1 MKDRRRIADVPR
13 RDADPAGRLGGDAK
27 PRRLRSGDVTSQALP
42 RAVGSEIPDAEE
54 PTADPRRLG
63 LWAALVGL
71 FAVAASAAGSWIPS
85 LWGDEAAS
93 LMSATRPLP
102 SLIHMLSY
110 VDAVH
115 GLYYLGLHAWIDV
128 FGPSAFS
135 IRFPSALAVGVCA
148 AAVVWLCGRF
158 GTLRFAVVAGVF
170 AAVLPRLIFAGEEAR
185 SYAMT
190 AALAAVLIAILVEI
204 GRRDSRAV
212 GGWIAYAA
220 VLTVGI
226 WLFLYVALMVPAAL
240 MIVLLSPALR
250 RRWRAWMFSTGIALV
265 LCTPLAW
272 FGFLQR
278 RQIAFLA
285 VRESVTAEVVLK
297 NMWFQEWWFT
307 AIAWALILVAVIAF
321 ARELIQMRRAGAGR
335 WRTPGIRLEVV
346 ALSWMIVPMGL
357 LLAVTPFVAVYTAR
371 YGSFSAPA
379 VAIVM
384 ALGVRRLARLPRR
397 RLGARLAA
405 VSIAVVVIA
414 AVPVA
419 ALQRG
424 PYAKNQSDWNDV
436 AAFISTN
443 AAPGDGIV
451 FDDGARPSQRTRLA
465 KATDPTAFRNVT
477 DLLLRTPFQ
486 KSYTWYDQTYGI
498 PRAAG
503 MGRFDGVER
512 VWVVELKFDGV
523 EDTWGLG
530 QLRSLGYHETR
541 RVDGAGSVILL
552 YER

>member
-1 MKDRRRIADVPR
+1 MH
-13 RDADPAGRLGGDAK
+13 
-27 PRRLRSGDVTSQALP
+27 RLRSGVVTSQALSHAAAP
-42 RAVGSEIPDAEE
+42 ETLNEE
-54 PTADPRRLG
+54 RLPAPRRLG

-102 SLIHMLSY
+102 SLVHMLSY

-115 GLYYLGLHAWIDV
+115 GLYYVGLHAWIDV
-128 FGPSAFS
+128 FGPSPFS
-135 IRFPSALAVGVCA
+135 IRFPSALAIGVCA

-158 GTLRFAVVAGVF
+158 GSLRFAVLAGVF
-170 AAVLPRLIFAGEEAR
+170 TAILPRLIFAGEEAR

-190 AALAAVLIAILVEI
+190 AALAAVLCAILVEI
-204 GRRDSRAV
+204 GRRRTRAL
-212 GGWIAYAA
+212 GGWIAYTA

-226 WLFLYVALMVPAAL
+226 WLFLYFALMVPAIAV
-240 MIVLLSPALR
+240 IVLCSAPLR
-250 RRWRAWMFSTGIALV
+250 RRWRAAAVSTATALLLASPV
-265 LCTPLAW
+265 AW

-285 VRESVTAEVVLK
+285 VRESITPEVVLRD
-297 NMWFQEWWFT
+297 MWFQEWWFA
-307 AIAWALILVAVIAF
+307 AIAWALILVAVVFF
-321 ARELIQMRRAGAGR
+321 AIEATRIRRSGAELGL
-335 WRTPGIRLEVV
+335 RLETV
-346 ALSWMIVPMGL
+346 ALGWMLVPMGV
-357 LLAVTPFVAVYTAR
+357 LLAASPFVSGYTAR

-384 ALGVRRLARLPRR
+384 ALGVRRLARLARPR
-397 RLGARLAA
+397 GAVLATVA
-405 VSIAVVVIA
+405 VVAVVVA

-424 PYAKNQSDWNDV
+424 PYAKNQSDWNDI
-436 AAFISTN
+436 AAFIRAN
-443 AAPGDGIV
+443 AIPGDGIV

-465 KATDPTAFRNVT
+465 KATNPAPFQDVT
-477 DLLLRTPFQ
+477 DVLLKTPFQ

-503 MGRFDGVER
+503 MGRFDGIDR
-512 VWVVELKFDGV
+512 VWVVELKFEGV

-530 QLRSLGYHETR
+530 QLQSLGYHETR

>member
-1 MKDRRRIADVPR
+1 MGDVPVTR
-13 RDADPAGRLGGDAK
+13 EAVAGRRGSPGGGLGGDAK
-27 PRRLRSGDVTSQALP
+27 THTLRSGVVTSQALH
-42 RAVGSEIPDAEE
+42 RAAAQETPDAEE
-54 PTADPRRLG
+54 RLADPRRLG
-63 LWAALVGL
+63 LWAAFVGL

-85 LWGDEAAS
+85 LWGDEAAT

-102 SLIHMLSY
+102 SLVHMLSY

-115 GLYYLGLHAWIDV
+115 GLYYFGLHAWIDV

-135 IRFPSALAVGVCA
+135 IRFPSALAMGVCA
-148 AAVVWLCGRF
+148 AAVVWMCGRF
-158 GTLRFAVVAGVF
+158 GSLRFAVLAGVF
-170 AAVLPRLIFAGEEAR
+170 AAILPRLIFAGEEAR

-190 AALAAVLIAILVEI
+190 AALAAVLCAILVEI
-204 GRRDSRAV
+204 ARRGSRAL
-212 GGWIAYAA
+212 GGWVAYTA
-220 VLTVGI
+220 VLAVGI
-226 WLFLYVALMVPAAL
+226 WLFLYVALMVPAIVV
-240 MIVLLSPALR
+240 IVLCCPPLR
-250 RRWRAWMFSTGIALV
+250 RRWRAAAVSTAVALV
-265 LCTPLAW
+265 LASPLAW
-272 FGFLQR
+272 FGYMQR

-285 VRESVTAEVVLK
+285 VRESITPEVVLR
-297 NMWFQEWWFT
+297 NMWFQEWWF
-307 AIAWALILVAVIAF
+307 AVIAWALILVAVIFF
-321 ARELIQMRRAGAGR
+321 ALEAAGVRRSGARLGL
-335 WRTPGIRLEVV
+335 RLETV
-346 ALSWMIVPMGL
+346 ALSWMLVPMGIL
-357 LLAVTPFVAVYTAR
+357 IAASPFVSGYTAR
-371 YGSFSAPA
+371 YGTFSAPA

-397 RLGARLAA
+397 RLGRALAA
-405 VSIAVVVIA
+405 VSVAAVLIA

-424 PYAKNQSDWNDV
+424 PYAKNQSDWNDI
-436 AAFISTN
+436 AAFISAN
-443 AAPGDGIV
+443 AVPGDGIV

-477 DLLLRTPFQ
+477 DLLLKTPFQ

-498 PRAAG
+498 PRASG
-503 MGRFDGVER
+503 MGRFEGVDR

-530 QLRSLGYHETR
+530 QLQSLGYHETR

>member
-1 MKDRRRIADVPR
+1 M
-13 RDADPAGRLGGDAK
+13 LGGDAK
-27 PRRLRSGDVTSQALP
+27 TCTLRSGDVTSQALH
-42 RAVGSEIPDAEE
+42 RAAAAETPDAGERL
-54 PTADPRRLG
+54 ADPRRLG
-63 LWAALVGL
+63 LWAALIGL

-102 SLIHMLSY
+102 SLWHMLSY

-135 IRFPSALAVGVCA
+135 IRLPSALAMGVCA
-148 AAVVWLCGRF
+148 AAVVWLSGRF
-158 GTLRFAVVAGVF
+158 GTLPFAVLAGVF

-204 GRRDSRAV
+204 GRRDSRAL
-212 GGWIAYAA
+212 GGWIAYTA

-226 WLFLYVALMVPAAL
+226 WLFLYLALMVPAVAV
-240 MIVLLSPALR
+240 ILLCCKPLR
-250 RRWRAWMFSTGIALV
+250 RRWRAAAASTAVAL
-265 LCTPLAW
+265 LLASPLAW

-285 VRESVTAEVVLK
+285 VRESITPDVVLRS
-297 NMWFQEWWFT
+297 MWFQEWWF
-307 AIAWALILVAVIAF
+307 AVIGWALILVAVVCF
-321 ARELIQMRRAGAGR
+321 AVEAMRIRRSGAALGL
-335 WRTPGIRLEVV
+335 RLETV
-346 ALSWMIVPMGL
+346 ALSWMGVPMGIL
-357 LLAVTPFVAVYTAR
+357 IAASPFVSGYTAR
-371 YGSFSAPA
+371 YGTFSAPA

-384 ALGVRRLARLPRR
+384 ALGVRRLARLARP
-397 RLGARLAA
+397 RLGAVLVA
-405 VSIAVVVIA
+405 VSVAAVVIA

-424 PYAKNQSDWNDV
+424 PYAKNQSDWNDI
-436 AAFISTN
+436 AAFIRAN
-443 AAPGDGIV
+443 AVPGDGVV

-465 KATDPTAFRNVT
+465 KATDPAAFRNVT
-477 DLLLRTPFQ
+477 DLLLKTPFQ

-503 MGRFDGVER
+503 MGRFDGVGR
-512 VWVVELKFDGV
+512 VWVVELKFAGV

-530 QLRSLGYHETR
+530 DLRSLGYRETR